1 MVMALFFAPFGLPAF
16 LCVSACCSVSGLVL
30 GASTFFPFGKG
41 GLMRHYVSIRFFG
54 GAVGTQ
60 KLWRPTD
67 PLPPYQNDK
76 PTGFHLLLS
85 TATPYN
91 VHYVKLFHGYAQ
103 GIHRDL

>member
-1 MVMALFFAPFGLPAF
+1 
-16 LCVSACCSVSGLVL
+16 
-30 GASTFFPFGKG
+30 
-41 GLMRHYVSIRFFG
+41 MRHYVSIRFFG

-60 KLWRPTD
+60 KLWRATA

-85 TATPYN
+85 TATTYN